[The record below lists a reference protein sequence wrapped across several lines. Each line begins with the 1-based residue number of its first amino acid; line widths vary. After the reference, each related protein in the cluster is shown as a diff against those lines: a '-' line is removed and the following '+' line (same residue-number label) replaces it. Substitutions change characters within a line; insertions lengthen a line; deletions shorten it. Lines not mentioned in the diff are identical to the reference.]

1 MPPRSVQAFHRL
13 SNPNA
18 STAASLRVD
27 HPIYLDYHAT
37 TPTDPRVIDAMLPW
51 LRDHVGN
58 PHSHTHAAGRAASEA
73 IEAARAEIASLIGA
87 SPNEIVFTSGAT
99 EATNLA
105 LRGVIAKKRGH
116 IVTTAIEHSCV
127 RETVA
132 SLQRHGAPASVVNVG
147 AEGLVE
153 PAEIAD
159 AITDRTR
166 IVSVMLVNNETGVEQ
181 PLGEI
186 ATICR
191 AADVLLHSDAAQAL
205 GKMAIDT
212 ARLGVDFLS
221 LASHKV
227 YGPPGIGALFCRV
240 SARPELRPTFT
251 GGGQERGLRPGTLP
265 TALCVGFGAACAILA
280 REGATEAERIRGH
293 RDYLL
298 QRLASLVDGMHVN
311 GTLEHRVAGN
321 LNVAFEGI
329 DADVLLARL
338 PDLALSTGSACA
350 SAAFEPSHVLVAMGV
365 PRALVMGSLRMCIG
379 RQTTRAEV
387 EIAAVR
393 IAEEVRRLRTSA
405 TRAQGRPAIR
415 GRRA

>member
-1 MPPRSVQAFHRL
+1 
-13 SNPNA
+13 
-18 STAASLRVD
+18 
-27 HPIYLDYHAT
+27 
-37 TPTDPRVIDAMLPW
+37 MLPW

-58 PHSHTHAAGRAASEA
+58 PHSHTHAAGRASSEA
-73 IEAARAEIASLIGA
+73 IEAARAEIASLLGA

-105 LRGVIAKKRGH
+105 LRGAIAKKRGH

-132 SLQRHGAPASVVNVG
+132 DLKRQGVPASVIGVG
-147 AEGLVE
+147 ADGLVE
-153 PAEIAD
+153 SAEIAE

-181 PLGEI
+181 PLDEI

-191 AADVLLHSDAAQAL
+191 AAEVLLHSDAAQAL
-205 GKMAIDT
+205 GKLAIDT
-212 ARLGVDFLS
+212 SRLGVDFLS
-221 LASHKV
+221 LSSHKV
-227 YGPPGIGALFCRV
+227 YGPPGIGALFCR
-240 SARPELRPTFT
+240 ARARAELRPLFT

-265 TALCVGFGAACAILA
+265 TALCVGFGAACAILT
-280 REGATEAERIRGH
+280 REGATEREQIRGH

-298 QRLASLVDGMHVN
+298 GVLAARVDGMHVN
-311 GTLEHRVAGN
+311 GTLQHRVAGN

-338 PDLALSTGSACA
+338 PELALSTGSACA
-350 SAAFEPSHVLVAMGV
+350 SAAIEPSHVLVAMGL
-365 PRALVMGSLRMCIG
+365 PRALVMGSVRICIG
-379 RQTTRAEV
+379 RQTTRS
-387 EIAAVR
+387 EIEFAAAR
-393 IAEEVRRLRTSA
+393 IAEEVQRLRQRRAPSA
-405 TRAQGRPAIR
+405 QRSAAIR